1 MTTTLRDVSSPG
13 LLIPQDVETPDELIP
28 VRSAPTD
35 GEEAAARRS
44 VARAMWFGIWI
55 WPSYT
60 LLDVYMCFVAY
71 PDAPFKLFVFYRVI
85 VEIAFV
91 AVYRASVRDKMDLKR
106 LVLLQNA
113 TYVST
118 AVVIALMAIH
128 LGGIR
133 SPYMHGISIVALV
146 RTALVASEW
155 RKGVN
160 TYAGVA
166 LAFPVVMAIGA
177 IVSPAAR
184 HEWLSASALIFF
196 GSHYIFVLT
205 SSILGLITG
214 HIVWRAQEQLY
225 QARRVGRY
233 RLQAPIGKGGMG
245 EVWLAWDETL
255 HRNIA
260 LKILRVGKTT
270 TADVRRFEIEA
281 RAAGK
286 LRGPHVVR
294 VFDFGASEDGLYYL
308 AMEYLTGMNVA
319 TLVQKFGLLPPA
331 RAIHLAIHACI
342 ALEEAHEAGIIHRDL
357 KPHNLFVTHL
367 PDEPDFLKLVDFGI
381 ARLQAAGIPDE
392 RLTKLGLTVGTPT
405 YLAPELWLGGQAD
418 ERSDIYAFG
427 VTLYFM
433 LTGVTPFDGMS
444 MNDLRRLHLSGSLP
458 PLNLKTDDPLNGR
471 LEKLIARCL
480 AWSPDDR
487 VQSVRKLHETLHEMR
502 EPDGWTR
509 ADAEEFWAKAEKA
522 RFN

>member
-1 MTTTLRDVSSPG
+1 
-13 LLIPQDVETPDELIP
+13 
-28 VRSAPTD
+28 
-35 GEEAAARRS
+35 
-44 VARAMWFGIWI
+44 
-55 WPSYT
+55 
-60 LLDVYMCFVAY
+60 
-71 PDAPFKLFVFYRVI
+71 
-85 VEIAFV
+85 
-91 AVYRASVRDKMDLKR
+91 
-106 LVLLQNA
+106 
-113 TYVST
+113 
-118 AVVIALMAIH
+118 
-128 LGGIR
+128 
-133 SPYMHGISIVALV
+133 
-146 RTALVASEW
+146 
-155 RKGVN
+155 
-160 TYAGVA
+160 
-166 LAFPVVMAIGA
+166 MAIGS
-177 IVSPAAR
+177 IISPAAR
-184 HEWLSASALIFF
+184 HEWLNASSLIFF
-196 GSHYIFVLT
+196 GSHYVFVLT

-319 TLVQKFGLLPPA
+319 TLVQKFGSLPPA
-331 RAIHLAIHACI
+331 RAIHLAVHACI
-342 ALEEAHEAGIIHRDL
+342 ALEEAHQAGIIHRDL

-444 MNDLRRLHLSGSLP
+444 MNDLRRLHLSGNLP
-458 PLNLKTDDPLNGR
+458 PLNLKTDDPLNRR

-487 VQSVRKLHETLHEMR
+487 VQSVRELHETLLEVR
-502 EPDGWTR
+502 EPDAWTR
-509 ADAEEFWAKAEKA
+509 TDAEEFWAKAEKA
-522 RFN
+522 RIEMRAS